1 MSARANPRLTATGK
15 AEVVPARNAAIDQT
29 IPPILHRVQD
39 VRRIAALGHSKV
51 YELIREGTLVAL
63 KAGNRTVITADSLQR
78 YVKSLPP
85 FVANAGL
92 PSHRGKQ
99 TNKRVRS

>member
-1 MSARANPRLTATGK
+1 MSNRAIPKLSAK
-15 AEVVPARNAAIDQT
+15 EKLEVVPARNAAIDHT

-63 KAGNRTVITADSLQR
+63 KAGNRTVITADSVQL

-99 TNKRVRS
+99 IKKRMRS